1 MSNYNEEDTNSD
13 IQEENSGYDS
23 EEGSYLGISTL
34 DYEKIDLEYQRG
46 KDNNKSNNK
55 RLLEEQY
62 SDDTSHKKTK
72 LNFSN
77 ENLPIKKESTS
88 EGNDND
94 NNEEEEKD
102 DDDLITCPIC
112 LEYYSN
118 KTLLNPCYHAFCYEC
133 IKFWSKVSQNCPLCK
148 QTFNFAIYNI
158 KDEYNFDKIY
168 FGEDGS
174 TNQKQKKQN
183 VSSSRNRSNSIY
195 SFPNSS
201 SSSNTKPSDTKEDIE
216 RRRNIYING
225 LYAKQMEK
233 YKVLKENQTYLDYL
247 SKNKVKFNRIIPW
260 IERDLKA
267 ILPIDDIELI
277 RDYIINI
284 IKKNDLDSEK
294 ATTEISKFLDKNTNH
309 FIYELKGFI
318 NSPFNISTYDRLTQ
332 YEKKSDHKI
341 PLEVTKKYFITQSKI
356 KKKNKGKEEE

>member
-118 KTLLNPCYHAFCYEC
+118 KTLLNPCY
-133 IKFWSKVSQNCPLCK
+133 
-148 QTFNFAIYNI
+148 
-158 KDEYNFDKIY
+158 
-168 FGEDGS
+168 
-174 TNQKQKKQN
+174 
-183 VSSSRNRSNSIY
+183 R
-195 SFPNSS
+195 
-201 SSSNTKPSDTKEDIE
+201 
-216 RRRNIYING
+216 
-225 LYAKQMEK
+225 M
-233 YKVLKENQTYLDYL
+233 YLL
-247 SKNKVKFNRIIPW
+247 
-260 IERDLKA
+260 L
-267 ILPIDDIELI
+267 L
-277 RDYIINI
+277 
-284 IKKNDLDSEK
+284 
-294 ATTEISKFLDKNTNH
+294 
-309 FIYELKGFI
+309 FI
-318 NSPFNISTYDRLTQ
+318 
-332 YEKKSDHKI
+332 
-341 PLEVTKKYFITQSKI
+341 
-356 KKKNKGKEEE
+356 